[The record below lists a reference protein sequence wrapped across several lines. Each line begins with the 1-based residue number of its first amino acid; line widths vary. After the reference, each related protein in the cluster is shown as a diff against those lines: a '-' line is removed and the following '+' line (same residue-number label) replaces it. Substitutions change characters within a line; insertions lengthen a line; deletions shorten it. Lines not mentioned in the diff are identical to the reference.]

1 MLKLRFTIYDLRWTR
16 AQKVICL
23 SLLLADFNSQAQ
35 TLNVPSRPT
44 NAPTG
49 SQFVKIITPMGTPP
63 TPERENWILAQIQSG
78 NVPNFLRTL
87 KPITVSQTINGTNHT
102 ATYYVTPDYMAI
114 GTDED
119 YFLEPM
125 TPLLAQRVA
134 NQLGCTLPTRK
145 MVNQIWTNAAVK
157 MNPQPI
163 PPSAEMITV
172 PVFYDHNTMVRTQRN
187 TFTNSFPLGALVSGD
202 KKDVII
208 STKIYTNFS
217 TAVTKPVVIYGWH
230 YTSGSPIQP
239 LYNGHEETYA
249 DYSHG
254 VRLVQMSMTVDGS
267 ADTVTNVLANPNLA
281 RLLSDEGT
289 SEGTS
294 TNGEIVKPRYTLY
307 SMAPVVITHPFSRNV
322 YTGANVDFKTLAVG
336 DQPLAYQ
343 WKFNGTNVSGAT
355 TATLIIT
362 NAQSTDAGSYNVII
376 TNHSGSVT
384 SRPAVLKVSSVSYQ
398 QSFTDNF
405 STDSS
410 TNWSFFFDAANGVA
424 DYTAN
429 WAFDYGA
436 IPFKFNGVTALIPP
450 APNSTDASTRGVK
463 FTVNGN
469 DTNGSTAAV
478 NIYPKNQYFGGN
490 YIFKADMWLNYPG
503 DAGGINATGSTQ
515 HAIFGINHAGTR
527 PNWAATSA
535 TATDGIYFA
544 CDGEG
549 GTSRDFRAYVGN
561 FSGTQTELIGYAAGG
576 LSESNNAATIY
587 QNLFPASRFETSGA
601 PGKNWIAVE
610 IAQTN
615 DVVFWK
621 LDDAIIA
628 QRTNASNFTNGTI
641 MLGLM
646 DVFSSIANPVEDSFV
661 IFDNV
666 RVEVLAPA
674 APAKF
679 NAITR
684 RSDGAMELVCDAAS
698 GFSYALE
705 ASTNLTLSAWNQILV
720 LQGSD
725 APVSIT
731 DTNATND
738 SQRYYRTRRL

>member
-1 MLKLRFTIYDLRWTR
+1 MLTLRFTIYDLRWMR
-16 AQKVICL
+16 AQKIIWL
-23 SLLLADFNSQAQ
+23 ALLLAGFNSLSQ
-35 TLNVPSRPT
+35 TLNLPSRPA

-63 TPERENWILAQIQSG
+63 SAERENWILAQIQSG

-87 KPITVSQTINGTNHT
+87 KPITVSQTINGTNHI

-125 TPLLAQRVA
+125 TPLMGQRVA

-145 MVNQIWTNAAVK
+145 MVNQIWTNATVK

-163 PPSAEMITV
+163 PPSAAMITV
-172 PVFYDHNTMVRTQRN
+172 PVFDDHNTMVRTQRN
-187 TFTNSFPLGALVSGD
+187 AFTNSFPLGALVSGD

-254 VRLVQMSMTVDGS
+254 VRLVQMVMTVDGN

-307 SMAPVVITHPFSRNV
+307 LMTPVVITHPFSQNV
-322 YTGANVDFKTLAVG
+322 SAGANINFKTLAVG

-343 WKFNGTNVSGAT
+343 WKFNGTNLSSAT
-355 TATLIIT
+355 TSILTVT
-362 NAQSTDAGSYNVII
+362 NAQFTNAGSYDVVI
-376 TNHSGSVT
+376 TNNSGSVT
-384 SRPAVLKVSSVSYQ
+384 SRPAILKVSSVSYQ
-398 QSFTDNF
+398 QFFTDNF
-405 STDSS
+405 NTDSS
-410 TNWSFFFDAANGVA
+410 TNWSFFFDSANGVS
-424 DYTAN
+424 DYTTN
-429 WAFDYGA
+429 WAFDYGTT
-436 IPFKFNGVTALIPP
+436 PFTFNGVTALIPP
-450 APNSTDASTRGVK
+450 APNSTDGSTHGVK
-463 FTVNGN
+463 LTVNGN
-469 DTNGSTAAV
+469 DSTGTNAAA
-478 NIYPKNQYFGGN
+478 NIYPKNQNFSSN
-490 YIFKADMWLNYPG
+490 FVFKCDMWLNYPG
-503 DAGGINATGSTQ
+503 DAGGSGATGSTQ
-515 HAIFGINHAGTR
+515 HGLFGINHDGTR
-527 PNWAATSA
+527 PNWAAASA
-535 TATDGIYFA
+535 SATDGIYFA
-544 CDGEG
+544 ADGEG
-549 GTSRDFRAYVGN
+549 GISTDYRAYVGN
-561 FSGTQTELIGYAAGG
+561 PSGVQTDLTSNGGG
-576 LSESNNAATIY
+576 LIASNSTDTIY
-587 QNLFPASRFETSGA
+587 QNLFPVARFETAGA
-601 PGKNWIAVE
+601 PGKNWVAVE
-610 IAQTN
+610 IRQSNNVIA
-615 DVVFWK
+615 WK
-621 LDDAIIA
+621 LDDTVVALRMNNSI
-628 QRTNASNFTNGTI
+628 FTSGTI

-646 DVFSSIANPVEDSFV
+646 DVFPSIASPVEDSFV

-666 RVEVLAPA
+666 RVEALAPA

-679 NAITR
+679 NAVTR
-684 RSDGAMELVCDAAS
+684 RSDGVVELVCDAAS

-705 ASTNLTLSAWNQILV
+705 VSTNLTFSMWNQILL
-720 LQGSD
+720 LQGSN
-725 APVSIT
+725 APVLIT

-738 SQRYYRTRRL
+738 SQRYYRTRGL